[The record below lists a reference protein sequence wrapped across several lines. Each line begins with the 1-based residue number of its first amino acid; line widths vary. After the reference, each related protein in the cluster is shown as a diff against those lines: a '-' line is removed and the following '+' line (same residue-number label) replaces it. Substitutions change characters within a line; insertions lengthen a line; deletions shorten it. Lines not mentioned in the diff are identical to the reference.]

1 MVGENH
7 SARGGGGEGGGGSH
21 RRRTATCDVEVH
33 PVDALMDLH
42 VTSIEGEQQIR
53 LQSRTRMLDR
63 KITTPTVG
71 ACAITRLLPVIL
83 QEKNE
88 EKEKEDK
95 EERGGGGGG
104 GGGGRG
110 GEGEG
115 EEEGEEEE
123 EEEERINNL
132 RALLSPGL
140 EGISTNLPY
149 LTVAQETSAIIA
161 VIAGGTC

>member
-1 MVGENH
+1 M
-7 SARGGGGEGGGGSH
+7 
-21 RRRTATCDVEVH
+21 CQ
-33 PVDALMDLH
+33 
-42 VTSIEGEQQIR
+42 TSIEGEQQIR

-71 ACAITRLLPVIL
+71 ACAITSLLPVIL

-95 EERGGGGGG
+95 EEE

-110 GEGEG
+110 GGGEG

-140 EGISTNLPY
+140 EGRIL
-149 LTVAQETSAIIA
+149 LWRKQ
-161 VIAGGTC
+161 

>member
-7 SARGGGGEGGGGSH
+7 SARGGGEDGGGGSH

-71 ACAITRLLPVIL
+71 ACAITSLLPVIL

-95 EERGGGGGG
+95 EEEG
-104 GGGGRG
+104 G
-110 GEGEG
+110 GEG
-115 EEEGEEEE
+115 EEGEEEE

-140 EGISTNLPY
+140 EGRIL
-149 LTVAQETSAIIA
+149 LWRKQ
-161 VIAGGTC
+161 